1 MSDLRETLKKA
12 ISDPSMRPQF
22 YEQLIKSDVFVIT
35 DGREMPIEKG
45 VLQPG
50 ATVGIKTLKNPDD
63 NPVIPV
69 YSSLEQ
75 LQKSI
80 QEKVI
85 YLQLP
90 CKELF
95 SIIKGS
101 YVVLDPN
108 TEYMKEFPPEEIEA
122 IVNGTIFVTGRQM
135 VANKKTQVMIGQPA
149 VYPQEIV
156 DRLTSYF
163 KRDTRVK
170 KAYLAQFYNPESDD
184 RAHPL
189 IVIECAEEAYSDI
202 SGKAGMVVNAI
213 VAPGEYVDMI
223 RADSSNI
230 ALSVTKDFQP
240 FYKKKWLGIF

>member
-1 MSDLRETLKKA
+1 MSDLRESLKKA
-12 ISDPSMRPQF
+12 ISDPSMRPHF

-35 DGREMPIEKG
+35 DGREMPIERG
-45 VLQPG
+45 VLQAG
-50 ATVGIKTLKNPDD
+50 AIMGIKTLKKSDD
-63 NPVIPV
+63 TPVISV
-69 YSSLEQ
+69 YSNLEQ

-80 QEKVI
+80 HEKVT

-122 IVNGTIFVTGRQM
+122 IANDTIFVTGKQL
-135 VANKKTQVMIGQPA
+135 VAKKKTQVMIGQPA

-156 DRLTSYF
+156 DGLTSYF

-184 RAHPL
+184 HAHPL

-213 VAPGEYVDMI
+213 VAQGEYVDMI
-223 RADSSNI
+223 RAGSSNI
-230 ALSVTKDFQP
+230 AVSVTKDFQP
-240 FYKKKWLGIF
+240 FFKKKWFGIF